1 MRLSP
6 NFTLDELTVSEVAA
20 RHGLDNTP
28 PQEIIENLK
37 LLAQSLQTLRSFFG
51 NNAIIVTSAY
61 RSPEV
66 NAKVGGSKNS
76 DHLRGLAA
84 DFIVPSFGNPDQVIR
99 AILASGVPFKQAIR
113 EFDRWT
119 HFSIPAKGEAPR
131 NQALIIDRLG
141 TRPYA

>member
-1 MRLSP
+1 MRLSA

-84 DFIVPSFGNPDQVIR
+84 DFIVPSFGNLDQVIR
-99 AILASGVPFKQAIR
+99 AILASGVPFKQIIR

-119 HFSIPAKGEAPR
+119 HFSIPAKGETPR